1 MPETAP
7 NTFESLL
14 GSGPDWEERLAKV
27 VQIVRELSSIEDPRQ
42 LVRTFGEH
50 IGKLL
55 PRDRSMTLSRRGV
68 APPKF
73 LVTRFSGWKN
83 AADPWSERNK
93 LPLLE
98 GGILGELFFC
108 NEPRVIN
115 DLEVSPDDP
124 AYSYLEGMRS
134 VLTMP
139 QYDHGEAMTLTM
151 NLRAEPYAFNPEY
164 LAEYIWTAN
173 LFGRSVHSLRLSD
186 ELEKANA
193 ALDQELGTV
202 SKIQRSL
209 LPAELPAIPGVELA
223 TYYETAQRAGG
234 DYYDFFPLGET
245 RWGILIAD
253 VCGHGADAAVLMAIT
268 HAIAHT
274 CPDCPDKPRDLLN
287 YINQNLFRNY
297 TQYSKAF
304 VTAFYGVYDSE
315 TRRFT
320 YASAGHDSP
329 RILRGE
335 SGDVVELETGVNLPL
350 GVSGGERYKQNEHV
364 FARGDTAVFYTDGI
378 TEARRPEL
386 GQFGEKRIDEIL
398 RTARGTA
405 KELVEAIVAGLF
417 EFMQGRPSD
426 DDRTLLAMK
435 IV

>member
-1 MPETAP
+1 MPEAAP
-7 NTFESLL
+7 NAIESLL
-14 GSGPDWEERLAKV
+14 GGGADWEERLAKV
-27 VQIVRELSSIEDPRQ
+27 VDIVRELSSIEDPRK
-42 LVRTFGEH
+42 LVSTFGEH

-55 PRDRSMTLSRRGV
+55 PRDRFMTLSRRGV
-68 APPKF
+68 EPPKF
-73 LVTRFSGWKN
+73 LVTRYSGWEN
-83 AADPWSERNK
+83 AADPWSERHK

-98 GGILGELFFC
+98 GGILGELIFC

-134 VLTMP
+134 VITMP

-151 NLRAEPYAFNPEY
+151 NLRAEPDAFNPEY
-164 LAEYIWTAN
+164 LAEYIWTVN

-186 ELEKANA
+186 DLEKANA

-209 LPAELPAIPGVELA
+209 LPAELPAIQGVELA

-315 TRRFT
+315 TRRFA

-329 RILRGE
+329 RILAAHSGE
-335 SGDVVELETGVNLPL
+335 VMELETGVNLPL
-350 GVSGGERYKQNEHV
+350 GVSGGERYKQHEHV
-364 FARGDTAVFYTDGI
+364 FAPGDTALFYTDGI
-378 TEARRPEL
+378 TETRRPEF
-386 GQFGEKRIDEIL
+386 GQFGEARIDDVM
-398 RTARGTA
+398 RDRHGTP
-405 KELVEAIVAGLF
+405 KQLVEGIVAALD
-417 EFMQGRPSD
+417 EFAQGRPAE
-426 DDRTLLAMK
+426 DDRTLLVMK
-435 IV
+435 IA

>member
-1 MPETAP
+1 MPEAAP
-7 NTFESLL
+7 NAIESLL
-14 GSGPDWEERLAKV
+14 GGGADWEERLAKV
-27 VQIVRELSSIEDPRQ
+27 VYIVRELSSIEDPRE

-55 PRDRSMTLSRRGV
+55 PRDRFMTLSRRGV
-68 APPKF
+68 EPPKF
-73 LVTRFSGWKN
+73 LVTRFSEWEN
-83 AADPWSERNK
+83 AADPWSERHK

-98 GGILGELFFC
+98 GGILGELLFC

-115 DLEVSPDDP
+115 DIEVSPDDP
-124 AYSYLEGMRS
+124 AYPYLEGMRS

-139 QYDHGEAMTLTM
+139 QYDHGQAMTLTM
-151 NLRAEPYAFNPEY
+151 NLRAEPDAFNPEY
-164 LAEYIWTAN
+164 LAEYIWTVN

-186 ELEKANA
+186 DLEKANA

-209 LPAELPAIPGVELA
+209 LPAEFPAIPGVELA
-223 TYYETAQRAGG
+223 AHYETAQRAGG

-304 VTAFYGVYDSE
+304 VTAFYGVYDSA

-329 RILRGE
+329 RILQGE

-364 FARGDTAVFYTDGI
+364 FAQGDTAVFYTDGI

-405 KELVEAIVAGLF
+405 TELVESIVAGLF
-417 EFMQGRPSD
+417 EFTQGRPPD